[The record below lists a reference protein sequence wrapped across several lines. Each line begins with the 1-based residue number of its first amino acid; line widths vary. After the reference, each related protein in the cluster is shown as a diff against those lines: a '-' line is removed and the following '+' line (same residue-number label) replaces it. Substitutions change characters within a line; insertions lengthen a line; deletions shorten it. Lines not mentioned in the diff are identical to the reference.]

1 MLSIFY
7 LMRRLILTLLL
18 VMPLF
23 AVVPASADQ
32 TDERL
37 DELFARLLATSDPRE
52 ARTIEH
58 LVWGI
63 WLQSGS
69 DTVDLLMQRSIK
81 AMSEGRFAEGDGLLT
96 SIVEIKPDF
105 AEGWNKRATLYY
117 MMGRF
122 DESIADVEKTL
133 ALEPRHF
140 GALSG
145 LGLIYS
151 QREEWDKALHAYERA
166 LGVNPHLPNAE
177 QAIDELTKK
186 VKGER
191 I

>member
-1 MLSIFY
+1 
-7 LMRRLILTLLL
+7 MRRLLAAILL
-18 VMPLF
+18 VVPLLGG
-23 AVVPASADQ
+23 APASADQ

-37 DELFARLLATSDPRE
+37 DELFQRLLITGDLRE

-58 LVWGI
+58 LIWGI
-63 WLQSGS
+63 WMQSGS
-69 DTVDLLMQRSIK
+69 DTVDLLMQRSVK
-81 AMSEGRFAEGDGLLT
+81 AMSEGRFAEGVGLL
-96 SIVEIKPDF
+96 SGIVEIKPDY

-140 GALSG
+140 GALAG

-151 QREEWDKALHAYERA
+151 QREEWSKALEAYERA
-166 LGVNPHLPNAE
+166 LAINPHLPNAE